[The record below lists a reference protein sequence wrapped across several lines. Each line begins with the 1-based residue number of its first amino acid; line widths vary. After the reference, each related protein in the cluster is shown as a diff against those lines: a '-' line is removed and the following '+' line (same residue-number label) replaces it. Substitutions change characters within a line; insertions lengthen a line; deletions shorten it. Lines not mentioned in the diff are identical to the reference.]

1 LAASPE
7 LDSTPCDTPD
17 ATAEDLVSTKGSA
30 VVMRAASLTNVHGD
44 VVRLGDVLGSNDAAA
59 GDIGM
64 VIFLRHLA
72 WAFCWS
78 YTKAV
83 CALQQ
88 QEDMKAAGIMQGP
101 VFVSVGTAAQ
111 LETFL
116 ELNPEVPKESVLVDN
131 LDRKVYQ
138 SVGLKLFTE
147 TDPNDAKEGGKNI
160 SAPKEM
166 KMGDWWK
173 YLTNAAKLS
182 PIAEDQKFG
191 ELPPGVLQLGGT
203 FLLQGDDVIYQWNDR
218 VPGDVPDLQLV
229 LAKAK
234 VASAAMAST

>member
-1 LAASPE
+1 
-7 LDSTPCDTPD
+7 
-17 ATAEDLVSTKGSA
+17 
-30 VVMRAASLTNVHGD
+30 
-44 VVRLGDVLGSNDAAA
+44 
-59 GDIGM
+59 
-64 VIFLRHLA
+64 
-72 WAFCWS
+72 
-78 YTKAV
+78 V

-88 QEDMKAAGIMQGP
+88 QEDMKAAGITQGP